1 MTSSKLDAPTVTYRD
16 RFYARRHEATRAS
29 ALAVLPVVLELL
41 EVRSAVDVGCGVG
54 TWLAVLHEH
63 GVEDVLGIEG
73 DWVATE
79 HLRIPRERFLHHDL
93 RLPIRLDRSFDLAI
107 SLEVAEHL
115 PEESA
120 ADFVASLTR
129 LAPVVLFS
137 AAVPY
142 QGGQGHLNERW
153 PEFWARRFAAAGF
166 AVADAVRP
174 RVWNNPAV
182 RVWYAQN
189 TLLFVDRERLSTWPA
204 LGAAVDETDPERL
217 SIVHPR
223 LYERNSD
230 PRNLSLR
237 QVVPVIPGILARS
250 ARLAWRRLRS
260 VGR

>member
-1 MTSSKLDAPTVTYRD
+1 MRPKHDSAAGTYLD
-16 RFYARRHEATRAS
+16 RFYVRRHEATRAS

-54 TWLAVLHEH
+54 TWLEALREQ

-73 DWVATE
+73 DWVASE
-79 HLRIPRERFLHHDL
+79 HLRIPPERLLRRDL
-93 RLPIRLDRSFDLAI
+93 SRSIELDRTFDLAL

-115 PEESA
+115 PEERA
-120 ADFVASLTR
+120 AGFVASLTR
-129 LAPVVLFS
+129 LAPAVLFS

-142 QGGQGHLNERW
+142 QGGRGHLNERW
-153 PEFWARRFAAAGF
+153 PEFWARLFADAGLV
-166 AVADAVRP
+166 VADAVRP

-189 TLLFVDRERLSTWPA
+189 TLLFVHRDLLSASPRLAAAAER
-204 LGAAVDETDPERL
+204 TDPERL
-217 SIVHPR
+217 SMVHPR

-237 QVVPVIPGILARS
+237 KVARALPGLVARS
-250 ARLAWRRLRS
+250 IGLRWRRLRAA
-260 VGR
+260 GR